1 MMLTITVALVK
12 SVSSM
17 ESFKEIYSPRTLS
30 ALTHPLT
37 ILAVGIL
44 LLNDLV
50 FKSLWSSW
58 WITGKLSDFAW
69 VVFAPPLLTF
79 LLVTIASP
87 LMSGNESKRNRR
99 RAFVERIAF
108 VSGYAMLP
116 LLYVAFNTFEPVH
129 DSIVKIISLAT
140 PGFSTSPIDPTDSL
154 VIPMGLGIGLW
165 IRSRTPA
172 TAHSL
177 RNRFTLLIAC
187 VAILAS
193 IASIESPIPLGITHV
208 DGKEDGSVI
217 AESWQASINSLHDAS
232 YVSNDG
238 GLTWDKD
245 ESLVPLSDSVRGD
258 VIVSTPRG
266 IYTIQRHFVIRV
278 EGDKG
283 VVVYSPDPYWE
294 ETHSRGWLVKGI
306 GDLRGR
312 RIDAGGKCYYHDC
325 IRPSSLTYDHT
336 SGNLIVAMGLEG
348 VVVIDPEENWRRIG
362 VEHYRPPRSVN
373 ILSYDMWLIG
383 LALVMSF
390 TAFAVIF
397 AQDIKRPR
405 RFWIPI
411 MVFVP
416 LALII
421 LLTILYI
428 PYWVNFISSG
438 VTSIVNL
445 ILFGLVAS
453 IAILR
458 ILVSGHTHGTDV
470 WLVSM
475 SFGLSL
481 IALILFSLSSGVER
495 AFLVEVATLGLI
507 YGVAPIYIYIRKIL
521 VTNVVFATL
530 AMMSFYALVLVL
542 WLGDNINLVT
552 MYLAVVVLLG
562 LTMWLLRARLIRILD
577 EQHLATY

>member
-1 MMLTITVALVK
+1 MSTITVALVK

-87 LMSGNESKRNRR
+87 LMSGSESKRNRR
-99 RAFVERIAF
+99 RAFMERIAF

-129 DSIVKIISLAT
+129 DSIVKIISIAT
-140 PGFSTSPIDPTDSL
+140 PGFSTSPLDPTDSL

-217 AESWQASINSLHDAS
+217 AESWQAWIDSLHDAS

-258 VIVSTPRG
+258 VRVSTPRG
-266 IYTIQRHFVIRV
+266 TYSIQRHFVIRV

-294 ETHSRGWLVKGI
+294 ETRSRGWLVKGI

-312 RIDAGGKCYYHDC
+312 RIVA
-325 IRPSSLTYDHT
+325 SSL
-336 SGNLIVAMGLEG
+336 
-348 VVVIDPEENWRRIG
+348 
-362 VEHYRPPRSVN
+362 
-373 ILSYDMWLIG
+373 
-383 LALVMSF
+383 
-390 TAFAVIF
+390 
-397 AQDIKRPR
+397 
-405 RFWIPI
+405 
-411 MVFVP
+411 
-416 LALII
+416 
-421 LLTILYI
+421 
-428 PYWVNFISSG
+428 
-438 VTSIVNL
+438 
-445 ILFGLVAS
+445 
-453 IAILR
+453 
-458 ILVSGHTHGTDV
+458 
-470 WLVSM
+470 
-475 SFGLSL
+475 
-481 IALILFSLSSGVER
+481 
-495 AFLVEVATLGLI
+495 LG
-507 YGVAPIYIYIRKIL
+507 
-521 VTNVVFATL
+521 
-530 AMMSFYALVLVL
+530 
-542 WLGDNINLVT
+542 
-552 MYLAVVVLLG
+552 
-562 LTMWLLRARLIRILD
+562 
-577 EQHLATY
+577 Q